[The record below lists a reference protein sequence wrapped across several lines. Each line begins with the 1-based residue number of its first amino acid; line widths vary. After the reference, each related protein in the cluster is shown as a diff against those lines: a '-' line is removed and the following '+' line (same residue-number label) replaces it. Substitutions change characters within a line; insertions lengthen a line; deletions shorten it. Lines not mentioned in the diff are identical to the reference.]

1 MSKEQ
6 EKYLNLLSKQYKNKA
21 ETITEIINLE
31 AILNLPK
38 GTEHFLSDLHGEYD
52 AFEQVFRNGSGV
64 IKRKIH
70 HLFNDRL
77 TSKEIN
83 TLATLIYYPRP
94 KMSLILRELNDTE
107 KNEWY
112 RLTILRLIELTN
124 FVSSKYTRSKV
135 RKQMPSDFIYII
147 EELLY
152 QNNAQIEKDDY
163 YNEIITSLI
172 HLNAAQDLIHA
183 FSKLI
188 RRLVVDH
195 LHIVGDVFDRGPA
208 PDKIIGRLKENH
220 SLDFQW
226 GNHDMIWMGAASGSA
241 VCLANVL
248 RISARYLNLDT
259 VEESYGISLRSLAI
273 FADEV
278 YANDPATAFQPK
290 TQEHAEET
298 TTELQQITRMHK
310 AIAIIQFKLEG
321 EIIQRHPEFNME
333 NRRLLDKI
341 DYAAGTIS
349 IAGKDYLLTDTHFPT
364 INPKSPYT
372 LTPEESEVIHRLV
385 SGFVNSEKLQE
396 HVAFLYSKGSMY
408 LRYNGNLIYHGCI
421 PLDDDGSFEKL
432 LIAGKTYSGRS
443 LLDQFDRF
451 AREAYSQPDGS
462 EIKKNALDYVWYL
475 WTGETSP
482 LFGKKAMTTFERY
495 FIEDKTTHYEKKNA
509 YYQLRNNVS
518 TVDKI
523 LVEFDLNPDI
533 GHIVNGHTPIK
544 EGKGETPIKAD
555 GKMLVIDGGFS
566 KAYHNVTSIAGYT
579 LIYNAYGLQLVRH
592 QPFTSTEDAISNET
606 DIVSTRRIIETET
619 SRKMVKDTDIGF
631 KLTAQITDLKAL
643 LLAYRSGIIKE
654 KNV

>member
-1 MSKEQ
+1 
-6 EKYLNLLSKQYKNKA
+6 
-21 ETITEIINLE
+21 
-31 AILNLPK
+31 
-38 GTEHFLSDLHGEYD
+38 
-52 AFEQVFRNGSGV
+52 
-64 IKRKIH
+64 
-70 HLFNDRL
+70 
-77 TSKEIN
+77 
-83 TLATLIYYPRP
+83 
-94 KMSLILRELNDTE
+94 
-107 KNEWY
+107 
-112 RLTILRLIELTN
+112 
-124 FVSSKYTRSKV
+124 
-135 RKQMPSDFIYII
+135 
-147 EELLY
+147 
-152 QNNAQIEKDDY
+152 
-163 YNEIITSLI
+163 
-172 HLNAAQDLIHA
+172 
-183 FSKLI
+183 
-188 RRLVVDH
+188 
-195 LHIVGDVFDRGPA
+195 
-208 PDKIIGRLKENH
+208 
-220 SLDFQW
+220 
-226 GNHDMIWMGAASGSA
+226 MIWMGAASGSA

-298 TTELQQITRMHK
+298 TTELQQIARMHK

-451 AREAYSQPDGS
+451 ARKAYSQPDGS

-495 FIEDKTTHYEKKNA
+495 FIEDKTTHYEKEC
-509 YYQLRNNVS
+509 LLS
-518 TVDKI
+518 T
-523 LVEFDLNPDI
+523 
-533 GHIVNGHTPIK
+533 
-544 EGKGETPIKAD
+544 A
-555 GKMLVIDGGFS
+555 
-566 KAYHNVTSIAGYT
+566 
-579 LIYNAYGLQLVRH
+579 
-592 QPFTSTEDAISNET
+592 
-606 DIVSTRRIIETET
+606 
-619 SRKMVKDTDIGF
+619 
-631 KLTAQITDLKAL
+631 
-643 LLAYRSGIIKE
+643 
-654 KNV
+654 

>member
-298 TTELQQITRMHK
+298 TTELQQIARMHK

-509 YYQLRNNVS
+509 YYQLRNNV
-518 TVDKI
+518 
-523 LVEFDLNPDI
+523 
-533 GHIVNGHTPIK
+533 
-544 EGKGETPIKAD
+544 
-555 GKMLVIDGGFS
+555 
-566 KAYHNVTSIAGYT
+566 
-579 LIYNAYGLQLVRH
+579 GL
-592 QPFTSTEDAISNET
+592 
-606 DIVSTRRIIETET
+606 
-619 SRKMVKDTDIGF
+619 M
-631 KLTAQITDLKAL
+631 
-643 LLAYRSGIIKE
+643 
-654 KNV
+654 